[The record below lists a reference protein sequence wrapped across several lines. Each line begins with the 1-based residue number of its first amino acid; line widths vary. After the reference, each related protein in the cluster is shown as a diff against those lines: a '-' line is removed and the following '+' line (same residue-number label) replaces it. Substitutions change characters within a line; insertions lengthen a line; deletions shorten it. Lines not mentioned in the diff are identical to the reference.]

1 MKKDFKKW
9 HSKKEILH
17 KEKERPFFHEGEVWF
32 CSLGVNIG
40 FEQDGTND
48 DFLRP
53 VIILK
58 KFNKEVC
65 LTLPLTRSYK
75 KGRCYFSFKLK
86 GMESVVILSQVRLID
101 GKRLQYKAGNIK
113 EADFIQIRKRLAQ
126 LIA

>member
-1 MKKDFKKW
+1 MKKDFEKW
-9 HSKKEILH
+9 NNKKEILH
-17 KEKERPFFHEGEVWF
+17 KEKERPFFHEGEIWF

-40 FEQDGTND
+40 FEQDGVND

-58 KFNKEVC
+58 KFNKEIC

-75 KGRCYFSFKLK
+75 KGKYYFPIKLK
-86 GMESVVILSQVRLID
+86 GTESVVILSQVRLID
-101 GKRLQYKAGNIK
+101 GKRLQYKVGNIK
-113 EADFIQIRKRLAQ
+113 EADFFQIQKRLAR